1 MHPQALVREARA
13 KNLDVISICDHN
25 SSENV
30 EQVMRAAAGTGLI
43 VLPGMEV
50 TTREEVHVIALLE
63 GLEQIRILQEQVY
76 RNLPGQNDED
86 AFGVQAVVNAAGE
99 VEGVNDRF
107 LIGATEIPLKDLV
120 DLIHALGGLAIAS
133 HIDRQAF
140 GIIGQLGFIPLDVR
154 LDALE
159 ISYSLG
165 LAKGRQIYPDL
176 ADYPFITSSDAH
188 FIKDIGRAFTR
199 MYLEAPTLH
208 EIGLAFRKQQGRK
221 VIEEI

>member
-1 MHPQALVREARA
+1 
-13 KNLDVISICDHN
+13 
-25 SSENV
+25 
-30 EQVMRAAAGTGLI
+30 
-43 VLPGMEV
+43 
-50 TTREEVHVIALLE
+50 
-63 GLEQIRILQEQVY
+63 
-76 RNLPGQNDED
+76 
-86 AFGVQAVVNAAGE
+86 

-140 GIIGQLGFIPLDVR
+140 GIIGQLGFIPPDVR

-208 EIGLAFRKQQGRK
+208 EIWLAFRKQQGRK